1 MKIIVAAIFLL
12 SSYAVKAQTFPQD
25 WLGHWKGELN
35 WYQGANKEP
44 KKVPMQLN
52 IQPTDSSRQFLWQLT
67 YGADAAD
74 NRPYTLTAVD
84 TAKGHWRID
93 ENNGIVLDQYWVAG
107 KLSGAFTVQS
117 STIVNNYW
125 LENDQLHVEF
135 YNISAKP
142 VAVTGSGTNESP
154 SVSSYQVKSYQKAI
168 LSRSK

>member
-1 MKIIVAAIFLL
+1 MKILTAAILLL
-12 SSYAVKAQTFPQD
+12 SSYAVKAQIFPGD

-44 KKVPMQLN
+44 KKVPMQLI
-52 IQPTDSSRQFLWQLT
+52 IQPMDSSQQFSWRVT

-74 NRPYTLTAVD
+74 NRPYTLMAVD

-93 ENNGIVLDQYWVAG
+93 ENNGIILDQYWVAG
-107 KLSGAFTVQS
+107 KLSGAFTVQYS
-117 STIVNNYW
+117 MIINNYW
-125 LENDQLHVEF
+125 LENGQLHVEF
-135 YNISAKP
+135 YNISTKP
-142 VAVTGSGTNESP
+142 VAVTGLGTNENP